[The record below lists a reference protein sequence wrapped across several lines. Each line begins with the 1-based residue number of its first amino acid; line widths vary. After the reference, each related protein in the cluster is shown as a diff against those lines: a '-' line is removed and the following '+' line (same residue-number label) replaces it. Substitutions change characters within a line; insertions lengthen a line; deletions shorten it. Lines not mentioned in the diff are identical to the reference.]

1 MIPIS
6 DAFTHDHHGCDI
18 VYGRGCVDDLGEYLA
33 ERDLS
38 DALIVCGSNV
48 GANDDLMDP
57 IRTGL
62 GDRLTATYD
71 GTTPAKQV
79 ESAFGVR
86 DRIAETDADVVV
98 GIGGGSSLD
107 VARIATV
114 FAGDDRS
121 LSELRSEA
129 EEDGEIAPPTA
140 SADQPD
146 VIVIPTTFAGADISD
161 GGSVTVLTA
170 EESPTGQPVTSG
182 GSASLIADF
191 ADPSLFETTP
201 TAALAGSAMN
211 GFNKGIETPYSRHA
225 NPVSDATAMH
235 GVRLLSDSLPAVASA
250 DSAHDPEV
258 MDRAVVGILLVQL
271 DRKLS
276 IVHSFG
282 HAFARRYDV
291 QQGNVHAVVAPAV
304 LRYVFEQVEG
314 SRDLLA
320 DALDIDTSGDADA
333 VASAVVEQV
342 AGVRDAV
349 DVPTRAAELPGT
361 DREDIPA
368 LAEFVLDDWLMPNT
382 PEGLNPTQAG
392 LEEVLRDLW

>member
-57 IRTGL
+57 IRAGL
-62 GDRLTATYD
+62 EDRLTATYD

-79 ESAFGVR
+79 ESAFQVR

-129 EEDGEIAPPTA
+129 EQEGEIAPPTA

-191 ADPSLFETTP
+191 ADPALFETTP
-201 TAALAGSAMN
+201 TAALAG
-211 GFNKGIETPYSRHA
+211 
-225 NPVSDATAMH
+225 
-235 GVRLLSDSLPAVASA
+235 
-250 DSAHDPEV
+250 
-258 MDRAVVGILLVQL
+258 
-271 DRKLS
+271 
-276 IVHSFG
+276 
-282 HAFARRYDV
+282 
-291 QQGNVHAVVAPAV
+291 
-304 LRYVFEQVEG
+304 
-314 SRDLLA
+314 
-320 DALDIDTSGDADA
+320 
-333 VASAVVEQV
+333 
-342 AGVRDAV
+342 
-349 DVPTRAAELPGT
+349 
-361 DREDIPA
+361 
-368 LAEFVLDDWLMPNT
+368 
-382 PEGLNPTQAG
+382 
-392 LEEVLRDLW
+392 

>member
-48 GANDDLMDP
+48 GVNDDLMDP
-57 IRTGL
+57 IRAGL

-79 ESAFGVR
+79 ESAFRVR

-191 ADPSLFETTP
+191 ADPALFETTP

-235 GVRLLSDSLPAVASA
+235 GVRLLSDSLPTVASA
-250 DSAHDPEV
+250 DGAHDPEV

-320 DALDIDTSGDADA
+320 DALGVDTSGDADA

-342 AGVRDAV
+342 ADVRDAV
-349 DVPTRAAELPGT
+349 DVPTRAAELSGT